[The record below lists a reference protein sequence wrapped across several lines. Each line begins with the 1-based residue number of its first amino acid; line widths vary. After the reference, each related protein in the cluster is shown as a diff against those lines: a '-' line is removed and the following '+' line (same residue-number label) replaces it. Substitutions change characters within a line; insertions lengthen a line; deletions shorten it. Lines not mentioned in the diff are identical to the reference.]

1 MTVDPRMH
9 PVKKHLRLSLT
20 ATRRDSEIA
29 HLQLAVTALVN
40 IVETLLPEPE
50 PPAPTPEDLAA
61 MEAAGVGSFE
71 DAHAKLFGTVD
82 DRVRVKVNEQRGA
95 WWQAQGSGSTVG
107 ARVMESRVDV
117 QHPTV
122 ARIKFADGGVVG
134 QSSSSTKPDARERN
148 SAELI
153 LRHNA
158 ELEKKNDQIAN
169 LKTRIFNQRSELAVL
184 NGKQSENAQ
193 VMGWLAAIANADKDV
208 EAGLAAGKALSEF
221 AQTLRAA

>member
-1 MTVDPRMH
+1 MSVDLRIQKVAAELQNSRLAATNGLE
-9 PVKKHLRLSLT
+9 VKALR
-20 ATRRDSEIA
+20 R
-29 HLQLAVTALVN
+29 AVTELAK

-50 PPAPTPEDLAA
+50 PTPDPVDA
-61 MEAAGVGSFE
+61 MC
-71 DAHAKLFGTVD
+71 KQVD
-82 DRVRVKVNEQRGA
+82 DRVQPKVHYWERGP

-107 ARVMESRVDV
+107 ARVTESHVNV

-134 QSSSSTKPDARERN
+134 PSTAAAPGVSEATRFG
-148 SAELI
+148 ALVGELT

-158 ELEKKNDQIAN
+158 ELANKNDQIAN
-169 LKTRIFNQRSELAVL
+169 LETRIFNQRRELAVL
-184 NGKQSENAQ
+184 NGKQSENTQ